1 MIKMIAFDLFG
12 VVITEGH
19 MVSKA
24 LMPLLPQDTSLA
36 MVKSFYNPYTR
47 GEISEETFWQG
58 IGQPEYEQLRQD
70 FLNTFVLNADLAKV
84 LEILSGKYRLAIL
97 SNLGKEWADTLID
110 KFQFTQTF
118 SPIIISGNE
127 GCEKPNPA
135 IYERLLAKSQLSADE
150 IMFIDDR
157 LENLAA
163 AHVLGMA
170 TVHYKHEPDDFDF
183 QACYQIQNMDE
194 LQSLPS

>member
-1 MIKMIAFDLFG
+1 MIKMVAFDLFG

-19 MVSKA
+19 MVSNA
-24 LMPLLPQDTSLA
+24 LMPLLPQGTSLT

-58 IGQPEYEQLRQD
+58 IGQPEYKQLRQD
-70 FLNTFVLNADLAKV
+70 FLHTFFLNAELPKV
-84 LEILSGKYRLAIL
+84 LQVLSGKYRLAIL
-97 SNLGKEWADTLID
+97 SNLGKDWADTLIT
-110 KFQFTQTF
+110 KFQFEQTF
-118 SPIIISGNE
+118 SPIIISGKE
-127 GCEKPNPA
+127 GCQKPNPA
-135 IYERLLAKSQLSADE
+135 IYERLLVQSQLDADE

-163 AHVLGMA
+163 AHVLGMK

-183 QACYQIQNMDE
+183 QADYQIQKMSE
-194 LQSLPS
+194 LQVFL